1 MYMMKLF
8 EDKET
13 NSLEKF
19 PFSKN
24 LRHLGDPFQ
33 PVIIILFTYLH
44 ILRTILILFV
54 RGIASDVLP
63 SFYRNTEY
71 LPISIIGNTKIK
83 LISILRRNIFDVMIL
98 FSRTP

>member
-1 MYMMKLF
+1 MEKTSSKYHLSLHLMKQF
-8 EDKET
+8 EEKET

-33 PVIIILFTYLH
+33 PAIIYLFTYLH

-54 RGIASDVLP
+54 RVIASDVLP
-63 SFYRNTEY
+63 NFCRNTEY
-71 LPISIIGNTKIK
+71 LPMSVI
-83 LISILRRNIFDVMIL
+83 
-98 FSRTP
+98 